1 MNRRRLAILLLLC
14 PAVPCTLAGQT
25 PADLVQAMRAR
36 DQAVDKA
43 DVAAW
48 ERLTAPE
55 FTLVTET
62 GQLLT
67 RADRVAELKKAT
79 PAASPSICDQEQI
92 TMFAR
97 GSAATRRC
105 LDGGIWWIAVWAKS
119 DSGWRVV
126 AVQGTSAPK

>member
-55 FTLVTET
+55 FTNVTET
-62 GQLLT
+62 GHLLT
-67 RADRVAELKKAT
+67 RAERVAELKNTKPAT
-79 PAASPSICDQEQI
+79 TPSICAQEQI

-105 LDGGIWWIAVWAKS
+105 LDGGVWWISVWAKS
-119 DSGWRVV
+119 DSGWRVI
-126 AVQGTSAPK
+126 AVQGTPAAK